1 MSSSV
6 VGRSDGPKP
15 LLASCVPA
23 CQYYTVTGL
32 TLSHDSH
39 CHMSQLSHDSHC
51 HMSHNCHMTHTV
63 TWLTTVTC
71 HTTVTWLTL
80 SHDCHYDWH
89 YGHMTL
95 RSHDWHYC
103 DTTVTW
109 LSHYGH
115 MTVTLLPYCT
125 VIQSHMTVT
134 LSSTWQTHHNCSFI
148 LLPLYIRSLSL

>member
-6 VGRSDGPKP
+6 VGCSDGPKP

-63 TWLTTVTC
+63 TWLTLSHVTLLSHDSHCHMTVTMTD
-71 HTTVTWLTL
+71 TTVT
-80 SHDCHYDWH
+80 WH
-89 YGHMTL
+89 YGHMTVTL
-95 RSHDWHYC
+95 RSHDW
-103 DTTVTW
+103 
-109 LSHYGH
+109 HYGH